1 MRTIATYLFFA
12 LIIFSFSSC
21 SENLDDDNTPALQA
35 VRNGEFFKSATMS
48 ASLNND
54 GTLSIFGQNAQ
65 ETVEF
70 ELEDDGVGIYRFGAG
85 SPNEAIYTLA
95 GSQSFSTAFGNSTGE
110 LRLTSV
116 NTLNG
121 VTGTF
126 SFVSY
131 LPNNADSLYMRR
143 GVIYKVPFGEPVD
156 NGGNTG
162 VDTFTAVIDGTPL
175 NATIVSAI
183 EGGSMVVVSGANATS
198 TMALTFPNDI
208 VVGSYPIAATG
219 NYTANYISGGV
230 PAAAISGTLEIAS
243 SDVVA
248 NTVSGTFNFVTG
260 PPDNFVVTNGTF
272 SVSY

>member
-1 MRTIATYLFFA
+1 MRTIAAYLFFA

-48 ASLNND
+48 AALNDD
-54 GTLSIFGQNAQ
+54 GTLSIFGQNAL

-70 ELEDDGVGIYRFGAG
+70 ELEDDGVGVYRFGAG
-85 SPNEAIYTLA
+85 SPNEAIYTLT

-116 NTLNG
+116 NTLSG

-143 GVIYKVPFGEPVD
+143 GVIYKVPFNDPVD
-156 NGGNTG
+156 NGGNG
-162 VDTFTAVIDGTPL
+162 ADTFAAVIDGAPL
-175 NATIVSAI
+175 NATIVGAI
-183 EGGSMVVVSGANATS
+183 EGGSMVVVSGANATGA
-198 TMALTFPNDI
+198 MAITFPNDI
-208 VVGSYPIAATG
+208 AVGSYPIALTG
-219 NYTANYISGGV
+219 NYTANYTNGGV
-230 PAAAISGTLEIAS
+230 SAAAISGTLEIS
-243 SDVVA
+243 LSDVVA
-248 NTVSGTFNFVTG
+248 NTVSGTFDFVTG
-260 PPDNFVVTNGTF
+260 PPDNFVVTNGVF